1 MLTERSTKHTL
12 KYLGTS
18 VWRKT
23 RTATERTHHRAQE
36 HHDCNEHGAGGEGC
50 GEESCCK
57 REVVLRWQGQE
68 QTSMSFLPERLQGK
82 KRQRQK
88 FVAYT
93 EWGML
98 IGLTITNTR
107 GGLCSQC
114 DCFNPYYSPI
124 WKVLLSSWLLRPG
137 IWGQRD
143 DEIVE
148 EYPVYQLIM
157 ELGEKAGNLAPGLYP
172 QWLYLL
178 PLRNI
183 QRRVLRDKIW
193 LGLFWAGVRRNDRIE
208 AAPEMASQ
216 ESVITKPIAAA
227 WAPMK
232 PFHNYI
238 QSNWSIILS
247 SWHWLNNPVNNSY
260 ALW

>member
-36 HHDCNEHGAGGEGC
+36 PHDCNEHGAGGEGC

-57 REVVLRWQGQE
+57 REVVLRWQGQG

-183 QRRVLRDKIW
+183 QRRVLRDKI
-193 LGLFWAGVRRNDRIE
+193 
-208 AAPEMASQ
+208 
-216 ESVITKPIAAA
+216 
-227 WAPMK
+227 
-232 PFHNYI
+232 
-238 QSNWSIILS
+238 
-247 SWHWLNNPVNNSY
+247 
-260 ALW
+260 